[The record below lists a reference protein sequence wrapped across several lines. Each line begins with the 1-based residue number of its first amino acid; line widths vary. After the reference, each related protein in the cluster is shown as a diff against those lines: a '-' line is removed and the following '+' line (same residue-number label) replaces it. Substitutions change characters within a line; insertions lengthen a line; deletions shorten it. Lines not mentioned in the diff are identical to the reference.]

1 MLVPVATV
9 LCIGEPQV
17 LTTRQLVLEQ
27 NGYEV
32 QTAHTDAEALDR
44 LRRGP
49 VDCVLVSHDPPWM
62 DGVHLIATIGQLYP
76 KIPIVV
82 VTPFPVPVQLLAAE
96 YLSGLEGPEALLS
109 AVQRALDKK
118 LPARPDGGQTRQAER
133 QRLDTN
139 LRTSLQ
145 LSADFKELQEKTITT
160 IRRIRRAE

>member
-1 MLVPVATV
+1 MLVVVATV

-17 LTTRQLVLEQ
+17 LATRRLVLEQ
-27 NGYEV
+27 NGYAV
-32 QTAHTDAEALDR
+32 RDAHTDAEALDA

-49 VDCVLVSHDPPWM
+49 VDCVLVGHDPPWM
-62 DGVHLIATIGQLYP
+62 DGAHVIAKIGQLYP

-82 VTPFPVPVQLLAAE
+82 VTPFPAPVQMLAAE

-109 AVQRALDKK
+109 AIQRALDNK
-118 LPARPDGGQTRQAER
+118 LPARSDGEQTRQAER
-133 QRLDTN
+133 QRLDEN

-160 IRRIRRAE
+160 IRRIRGAG